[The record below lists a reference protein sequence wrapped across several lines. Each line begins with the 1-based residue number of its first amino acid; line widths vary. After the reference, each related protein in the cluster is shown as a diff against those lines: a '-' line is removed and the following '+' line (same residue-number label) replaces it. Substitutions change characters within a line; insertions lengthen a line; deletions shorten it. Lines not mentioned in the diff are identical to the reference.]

1 MKIEGRNPVRETI
14 LAGTQIA
21 KIYAS
26 NNCKDKVFNDIIS
39 LAKEHKIKIQ
49 FVANDILNRES
60 ATGHHQGL
68 VAVTEDFKYCQL
80 DDILEYARS
89 KGEPP
94 FILILDGVED
104 PHNLGSIIRVCD
116 CLGVHGVV
124 IGKNRACGVNETVIK
139 TSAGATNYV
148 NVAKVTNI
156 NDAIKKLKSLNVWV
170 YACELGGQDIARTD
184 LTGAVAIVMGSEG
197 SGVSALT
204 KKLCDGVFTIDMVG
218 KVNSLNVSVATGIA
232 LYESYTQRK
241 GKK

>member
-14 LAGTQIA
+14 LSGKHVA
-21 KIYAS
+21 KLFAS
-26 NNCKDKVFNDIIS
+26 NNAKDKVFNEIIT
-39 LAKEHKIKIQ
+39 LAKERKIKIQ
-49 FVANDILNRES
+49 FVNNEILNKES
-60 ATGHHQGL
+60 MTKHHQGL
-68 VAVTEDFKYCQL
+68 IAVVEDFQYCAL
-80 DDILEYARS
+80 DDILYYAKS
-89 KGEPP
+89 KNEAP

-104 PHNLGSIIRVCD
+104 PHNLGSIIRVCE

-156 NDAIKKLKSLNVWV
+156 NDAIKKLKELNVWV
-170 YACELGGQDIARTD
+170 YACELGGQEISKTD

-232 LYESYTQRK
+232 LYEAYTQRK
-241 GKK
+241 GK

>member
-14 LAGTQIA
+14 LAGTHIA
-21 KIYAS
+21 KLFAS
-26 NNCKDKVFNDIIS
+26 NNCKDKVFNEIIT
-39 LAKEHKIKIQ
+39 LAKQNRIKIQ
-49 FVANDILNRES
+49 FVTNDILNRES
-60 ATGHHQGL
+60 VTGHHQGL
-68 VAVTEDFKYCQL
+68 VAVVEEFKYCQVE
-80 DDILEYARS
+80 DILNCAKERN
-89 KGEPP
+89 EHP

-116 CLGVHGVV
+116 CLGVHGVI

-156 NDAIKKLKSLNVWV
+156 NDTIKKLKELNVWV
-170 YACELGGQDIARTD
+170 YACELGGTDIAKTD
-184 LTGAVAIVMGSEG
+184 LKGAIAIVLGSEG
-197 SGVSALT
+197 HGVSALT

-232 LYESYTQRK
+232 LYEAYTQRK
-241 GKK
+241 GK

>member
-14 LAGTQIA
+14 LSGKNIA
-21 KIYAS
+21 KLYAS
-26 NNCKDKVFNDIIS
+26 NSAKDKVFNEIIT
-39 LAKEHKIKIQ
+39 LAKEKKIRIQ
-49 FVANDILNRES
+49 FVNNDILNKES
-60 ATGHHQGL
+60 ITQHHQGL
-68 VAVTEDFKYCQL
+68 IAVVEDFKYCTME
-80 DDILEYARS
+80 DILSYAES
-89 KGEPP
+89 KNESP

-116 CLGVHGVV
+116 CLGVHGVI

-156 NDAIKKLKSLNVWV
+156 NDAIKKLKELNVWV
-170 YACELGGQDIARTD
+170 YACELGGQDIAKTD
-184 LTGAVAIVMGSEG
+184 LTGGIAIVIGSEG

-204 KKLCDGVFTIDMVG
+204 KKLCDGIFTIDMVG

-232 LYESYTQRK
+232 LYEAYTQRK
-241 GKK
+241 GK

>member
-14 LAGTQIA
+14 LSGKAIS
-21 KIYAS
+21 KIIAS
-26 NNCKDKVFNDIIS
+26 NSAKDKVFYEIIS
-39 LAKEHKIKIQ
+39 LAKDRKIKIQ
-49 FVANDILNRES
+49 FVNNDVLNHES
-60 ATGHHQGL
+60 VTQHHQGL
-68 VAVTEDFKYCQL
+68 IAVVEDFKYCEL
-80 DDILEYARS
+80 NDILEYAKS
-89 KGEPP
+89 KNESP

-139 TSAGATNYV
+139 TSAGAANYV

-156 NDAIKKLKSLNVWV
+156 NDAIKKLKELNVWV
-170 YACELGGQDIARTD
+170 YACELGGQDIAKTD
-184 LTGAVAIVMGSEG
+184 LTGAIAIVMGSEG
-197 SGVSALT
+197 SGVSSLT
-204 KKLCDGVFTIDMVG
+204 KKLCDGIFTIDMVG

-241 GKK
+241 GK

>member
-14 LAGTQIA
+14 LSGTHIA
-21 KIYAS
+21 KLYAS

-49 FVANDILNRES
+49 FVSNDILNRES
-60 ATGHHQGL
+60 ITGHSQGL
-68 VAVTEDFKYCQL
+68 VAVVEEFQYCQV
-80 DDILEYARS
+80 DDILDYAQS
-89 KGEPP
+89 KGEQP

-116 CLGVHGVV
+116 CLGVHGVI

-156 NDAIKKLKSLNVWV
+156 NDTIKRLKDLNVWV
-170 YACELGGQDIARTD
+170 YACELGGQDIEKTD

-197 SGVSALT
+197 KGVSALT
-204 KKLCDGVFTIDMVG
+204 KKLCDGIFTIDMVG

-232 LYESYTQRK
+232 LYEAYTQRK
-241 GKK
+241 GK

>member
-1 MKIEGRNPVRETI
+1 MKIEGRNAVRETL
-14 LAGTQIA
+14 LAGTGIE

-26 NNCKDKVFNDIIS
+26 NNCKDKVFNEIIA
-39 LAKEHKIKIQ
+39 LAKSKRIKIQ
-49 FVANDILNRES
+49 FVTNEILNRES
-60 ATGHHQGL
+60 VTHHHQGL
-68 VAVTEDFKYCQL
+68 IAVVEEFKYSSV
-80 DDILEYARS
+80 DDIFNTASEL
-89 KGEPP
+89 GQPP

-124 IGKNRACGVNETVIK
+124 IGKNRACQVNETVIK

-156 NDAIKKLKSLNVWV
+156 NDTIKALKEKGVWV
-170 YACELGGQDIARTD
+170 YACELGGQDIEKTD
-184 LTGAVAIVMGSEG
+184 LTGPIAIVMGSEG

-204 KKLCDGVFTIDMVG
+204 KKLCDGIFTIDMVG

-232 LYESYTQRK
+232 LYEAYTQRK
-241 GKK
+241 RK